1 MFSTIRMKLI
11 LGFAIQSLLVVAM
24 MTIAVSAVNKLN
36 DIDDLII
43 KQATEQ
49 SAAMKASRVGLKTYR
64 AMAEAII
71 THLGGDSGET
81 WQSVKQEADDDIT
94 KIITLVHDQDE
105 RRLVEDGNIAL
116 RTMIRI
122 FDEEMIP
129 LLRAELSGQTRQ
141 ADILAVHARIR
152 QARLIAVDK
161 FNKLSTHVEREVVD
175 SDHEFDRQAALAQ
188 TITVGFGGV
197 AILVALFSSIF
208 LVRNILSR
216 INFIK
221 ANLQAILET
230 GTLSRRIELK
240 GQDEMTEMAGTL
252 NTLLAEINEFVTT
265 TDVVMAK
272 VAAGDLREQI
282 KTNVR
287 GDLARLRDNINTS
300 LGALRQTLYSV
311 LENVRQV
318 ASAVG
323 QASAAISQVSDGA
336 QSQAD
341 SVRQIAS
348 AIQQSTDAVSHV
360 NHNSRIANDHTQK
373 VDGVTEAGQKNASAM
388 LRVMKIIKDN
398 STRIAA
404 INDVISRIANQTN
417 MLALNAAIEAARA
430 GDAGRGFA
438 VVAEEVRKLAE
449 HAGASVDEIEQLIET
464 AVQETSR
471 GMDMSQQVSETM
483 DGIST
488 SVKEVTQLIRAIA
501 SAMEQQQAAMTAM
514 NTNVTN
520 LAKIGEA
527 NAGAAEEITSAMVD
541 LSRTANDART
551 KVELFQLS

>member
-1 MFSTIRMKLI
+1 
-11 LGFAIQSLLVVAM
+11 
-24 MTIAVSAVNKLN
+24 
-36 DIDDLII
+36 
-43 KQATEQ
+43 
-49 SAAMKASRVGLKTYR
+49 
-64 AMAEAII
+64 
-71 THLGGDSGET
+71 
-81 WQSVKQEADDDIT
+81 
-94 KIITLVHDQDE
+94 
-105 RRLVEDGNIAL
+105 
-116 RTMIRI
+116 MIRI
-122 FDEEMIP
+122 FDEAMIP
-129 LLRAELSGQTRQ
+129 VLRAELSGQTRQ

-265 TDVVMAK
+265 TDAVMAK